1 MKNENV
7 YFLKSCTK
15 KSQFPEFPHPEFAF
29 MGRSNVGKSS
39 LLNTLLGQKNLVKTG
54 SKPGVTQTI
63 NFFIVNDNKSFVDL
77 PGFGYAKLPSEM
89 RKKFMPM
96 IKEYAESRENL
107 KLVFLLIDIRR
118 VPGEFEKD
126 IISFLASLKIATA
139 ITLTK
144 SDKLSNNEIAKSIKK
159 IESAL
164 GIGKDSI
171 FITSSKN
178 KKGKKELL
186 SIIEEFSKKG

>member
-1 MKNENV
+1 MKNNNA

-15 KSQFPEFPHPEFAF
+15 KNQFPVFPYPEFAF

-39 LLNTLLGQKNLVKTG
+39 LLNTILGQKDLVKTG
-54 SKPGVTQTI
+54 SKPGVTKTI

-77 PGFGYAKLPSEM
+77 PGFGYAKLPSDM

-96 IKEYAESRENL
+96 IKEYAGARDNL

-118 VPGEFEKD
+118 IPGDFEKE
-126 IISFLASLKIATA
+126 IINYLASLKIPTA

-144 SDKLSNNEIAKSIKK
+144 SDKLSNNEIANSIKK
-159 IESAL
+159 IEAAL
-164 GIGKDSI
+164 EISRDSI
-171 FITSSKN
+171 FITSAKD

-186 SIIEEFSKKG
+186 SLIEEFSKR